1 MTHFS
6 QIIWLPNLGQGLSM
20 KIMFLLTKE
29 LLNYNKIELPN
40 NDALNLHKIH
50 KSTLFTII

>member
-1 MTHFS
+1 
-6 QIIWLPNLGQGLSM
+6 M